1 MKGAHKMK
9 GAVINPKAGGA
20 ITQKKEAAL
29 LSQTRPRENKPIG
42 IISVSSSAVNQERRY
57 S

>member
-9 GAVINPKAGGA
+9 GVVISLGMIGTIAKRE
-20 ITQKKEAAL
+20 EAAL
-29 LSQTRPRENKPIG
+29 LSQTRPQANKPIG
-42 IISVSSSAVNQERRY
+42 IISVSRVAVNQERWC